1 MLCKNNNLVYFNF
14 KTITV
19 THETTLAHY
28 VFIII
33 VTGFNF
39 YGRRY
44 VCKDRPLFYAAVISF
59 FIKPPYNSRKLYI
72 LPLLF
77 IYFFFFLSFFSS
89 ATLGAQWTK
98 VNQTLPHIGTWA
110 RFANTRP
117 KFAEIGCPKTAYLG
131 RLSTTSRLNCEYIPN
146 KTR

>member
-33 VTGFNF
+33 VTGFYF

-59 FIKPPYNSRKLYI
+59 LLNHHTIVESFIFYHCY
-72 LPLLF
+72 LF
-77 IYFFFFLSFFSS
+77 ISSFSFLFFRQLPSALSEQKS
-89 ATLGAQWTK
+89 TK
-98 VNQTLPHIGTWA
+98 LCHI
-110 RFANTRP
+110 
-117 KFAEIGCPKTAYLG
+117 LG
-131 RLSTTSRLNCEYIPN
+131 RERDSQIHVQNLQKLVAPKQPILDVCR
-146 KTR
+146 RRRD